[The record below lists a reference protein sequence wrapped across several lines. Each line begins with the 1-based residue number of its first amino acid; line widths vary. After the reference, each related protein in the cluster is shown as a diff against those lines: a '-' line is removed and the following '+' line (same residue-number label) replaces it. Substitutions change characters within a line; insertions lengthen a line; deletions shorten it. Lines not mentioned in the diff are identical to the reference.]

1 MEATYVGN
9 RGVWL
14 TSPELDVTDYNALT
28 PQQLLADGIN
38 INNAADRALLLDPIS
53 SPAVIARYPGL
64 ANPNNVYPGFPSSQP
79 LNQVFRL
86 APEFLGVPP
95 FLGPPLGDTWYDA
108 LQVKLTKRFSHGL
121 SMQGSYTWSK
131 NDVLGVSASTQYFTP
146 GTPLINDVYNRDQN
160 KQLSQNAAPS
170 LLVISGQY
178 VTPRIGQSKLVKNL
192 VGGWQIA
199 TLLRYQNGALIQ
211 SPPSINNLLT
221 ELDRGPAN
229 NPALWGGGNTFFNPI
244 PGQSCLSANPSQKGF
259 DPTTT
264 LALNPNAWV
273 DPGGGNF
280 GTAAPFYNN
289 CRWQRYPAENLSFG
303 RNFRLKERAN
313 LQFRVEFQNVFNR
326 LFYSAPSIAGFTGTN
341 PTTPA
346 VHNNPNGALSG
357 GYGYVNFVNGGC
369 EQPGG
374 AGVGNGFGAAFGTS
388 SGCPGPRTGQA
399 VIRLTF

>member
-1 MEATYVGN
+1 
-9 RGVWL
+9 
-14 TSPELDVTDYNALT
+14 
-28 PQQLLADGIN
+28 
-38 INNAADRALLLDPIS
+38 
-53 SPAVIARYPGL
+53 
-64 ANPNNVYPGFPSSQP
+64 
-79 LNQVFRL
+79 VFRV

-95 FLGPPLGDTWYDA
+95 FLGPPLGNTWYDA

-121 SMQGSYTWSK
+121 SMQGSYTFSK

-160 KQLSQNAAPS
+160 KQLAQNTTPS
-170 LLVISGQY
+170 LLVVSGMY
-178 VTPRIGQSKLVKNL
+178 MTPRIGQSKLIKNAL
-192 VGGWQIA
+192 GGWQIA
-199 TLLRYQNGALIQ
+199 TVLRYQNGALIQ
-211 SPPSINNLLT
+211 TPPSTNNLLT

-229 NPALWGGGNTFFNPI
+229 NPALWGGGYTFWNPV
-244 PGQSCLSANPSQKGF
+244 PGQSCLAVNPNQKGF

-273 DPGGGNF
+273 DAAPGQF
-280 GTAAPFYNN
+280 GAGAPFYNN
-289 CRWQRYPAENLSFG
+289 CRWQRYPAENMSFG
-303 RNFRLKERAN
+303 RNFRIKERAN

-326 LFYSAPSIAGFTGTN
+326 LFYSAPSIAGFTATN
-341 PTTPA
+341 PTTPP
-346 VHNNPNGALSG
+346 VHNNPNGGLSG
-357 GYGYVNFVNGGC
+357 GYGYVNYINGGC